1 MYAKDGNNANGRIL
15 HLLSKILH
23 TAKLPLD
30 KNHDGSEF
38 SVYMQDG
45 SKLEIWYSARY
56 GIEWKCPVKTRALF
70 DLMSMI
76 IAPLENVDTPLFEKR
91 NDWARHVSK
100 AGIAMKKAEL
110 KPRINLRGRSRSPR
124 PSRQATDAMYLAWD
138 EAEREHAMYTAWEQ
152 AEREHA
158 MYAARTHAQSH
169 IVLSDSVEPW
179 VVPLECI

>member
-56 GIEWKCPVKTRALF
+56 GIEWTCPVKTGALF

-76 IAPLENVDTPLFEKR
+76 IAGERGYSSIREEERLGK
-91 NDWARHVSK
+91 ARVK
-100 AGIAMKKAEL
+100 
-110 KPRINLRGRSRSPR
+110 SRHCN
-124 PSRQATDAMYLAWD
+124 
-138 EAEREHAMYTAWEQ
+138 EEG
-152 AEREHA
+152 
-158 MYAARTHAQSH
+158 
-169 IVLSDSVEPW
+169 
-179 VVPLECI
+179 